1 MKAEHTILNRA
12 EDAQAVAQMCS
23 RSAAVLLAESEQTLD
38 SHLRACGF
46 RHVRRLSGE
55 RATPHFSAALDGD
68 KVEVYV
74 LSVCNMAAVAALTPE
89 QFKYC
94 NSAPSANVYVVP
106 CVVQQLSAS
115 RARCVAMPPVCVCSG
130 GAWGGSSEALQYLPT
145 ACRLG
150 TSAEMPCSAW
160 LLKRFNLAREV
171 ANRGMTLYP
180 VVQGLAH
187 AGHVAAGMEIKGSG
201 TESPLMLTIVEGRSE
216 GRLQLSYA
224 DFYSAD
230 NAVNELVIS
239 TLPDDEDQPSLVH
252 LLADDGEEYSANCAE
267 LLMFPTRMEAGM
279 RFRWALSLLCHHY
292 IPLKDDETPREKY
305 DLCAVVRS
313 SRRCSF
319 CGLPLC
325 HIVADAGAQTVNVYA
340 PVYDVYSPL
349 PTAGERFCARG
360 FMYAVPDEFV
370 PTPEPECQPEPEP
383 ELNLVSHAELLPVS
397 AALSVA
403 AGALLGQGYE
413 WHAPYKPLFR
423 AGVPDFR
430 MKAPDGKLLMV
441 LVDTVVN
448 QVADRCGYACRYTQ
462 SSYPT
467 RIGALAPDNQPADLL
482 FLTVHLESRET
493 GFGVSVE
500 QHGAVRPELKFCSHV
515 EYAQPEPLSE
525 ELVAR
530 RFGEMM
536 VTHDFSAFVP
546 LLHDDV
552 CYESDTAG
560 VNLSSKFDLLRHLR
574 ACLDSW
580 RRHDEMK
587 NLKFL
592 LSSVDW
598 QGNRRPCTVACQ
610 NEEIISVSVFDLRDN
625 RVAAIHSLSGD
636 VLDTLSKID
645 TPED

>member
-1 MKAEHTILNRA
+1 MKAEHTILHRA

-23 RSAAVLLAESEQTLD
+23 RSAALLLAECESAID

-46 RHVRRLSGE
+46 RHVRRLAGE
-55 RATPHFSAALDGD
+55 RATPHFSAVLDGE

-74 LSVCNMAAVAALTPE
+74 LSVSNMAAVAALTPE
-89 QFKYC
+89 QFKLC
-94 NSAPSANVYVVP
+94 NSTPSANVYVVP

-115 RARCVAMPPVCVCSG
+115 RARCVAMPPVCVCRG
-130 GAWGGSSEALQYLPT
+130 GAWGGSAETLQYLPT

-160 LLKRFNLAREV
+160 LIKRFNLAREV

-187 AGHVAAGMEIKGSG
+187 AGHVAAGVEIKGSG
-201 TESPLMLTIVEGRSE
+201 TESPLMLTIAEGRSE

-230 NAVNELVIS
+230 NAVNELVIA
-239 TLPDDEDQPSLVH
+239 TLPNDDEQPSLIH
-252 LLADDGEEYSANCAE
+252 LLADDGAEYSANCAE
-267 LLMFPTRMEAGM
+267 LLMFPSRMEVGM
-279 RFRWALSLLCHHY
+279 RFRWALSLLCNHY
-292 IPLKDDETPREKY
+292 MPLKDGETPREDF

-325 HIVADAGAQTVNVYA
+325 HIVADAGGRTVNVYA

-370 PTPEPECQPEPEP
+370 PAPEPVSQPAPSLAP
-383 ELNLVSHAELLPVS
+383 HAELLPVS
-397 AALSVA
+397 AALAVA

-430 MKAPDGKLLMV
+430 MKGPDGKLLMV

-448 QVADRCGYACRYTQ
+448 QVTDRCGYACRYTQ

-467 RIGALAPDNQPADLL
+467 RICTLAPDNQPADLL
-482 FLTVHLESRET
+482 FLTVQLESKEA

-500 QHGAVRPELKFCSHV
+500 QHGSVLPELRFCSYV
-515 EYAQPEPLSE
+515 EYAQPSPLTE

-536 VTHDFSAFVP
+536 VTHDFAAFVP

-560 VNLSSKFDLLRHLR
+560 VNLRSKFDLMRHLR

-580 RRHDEMK
+580 RRHDEIK

-592 LSSVDW
+592 LSSVEW
-598 QGNRRPCTVACQ
+598 QGSRRPCTVACQ
-610 NEEIISVSVFDLRDN
+610 NEEIISASVFDLRDN
-625 RVAAIHSLSGD
+625 RVAAVHSLSGD
-636 VLDTLSKID
+636 VLDTLSRID
-645 TPED
+645 APED